1 MYFNLLCSL
10 QENSSVNT
18 SSYKFGF
25 SEPESFTYYDYS
37 PGYPLSGQVSRNEGQ
52 DCHFE
57 NSQTLADNEVV
68 AANMHRE
75 DNSISTP
82 HANSVEC
89 EFIFSIFSG
98 CKAEETV
105 HYSFL

>member
-1 MYFNLLCSL
+1 M

-18 SSYKFGF
+18 NMYKFAF
-25 SEPESFTYYDYS
+25 SEPESFSYYDYS
-37 PGYPLSGQVSRNEGQ
+37 PGYSVSGQVCGNEGQ
-52 DCHFE
+52 DCHIE
-57 NSQTLADNEVV
+57 NSQTLADNDVV

-89 EFIFSIFSG
+89 EFIFSICSG
-98 CKAEETV
+98 CRAEEIV
-105 HYSFL
+105 HFVSLTGTN